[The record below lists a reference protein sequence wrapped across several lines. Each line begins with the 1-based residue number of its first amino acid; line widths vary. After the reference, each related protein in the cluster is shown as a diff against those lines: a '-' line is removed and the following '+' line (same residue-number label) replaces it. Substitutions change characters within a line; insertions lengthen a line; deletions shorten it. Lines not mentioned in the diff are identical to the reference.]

1 MKKMVIGAILCGL
14 GGAIDSPA
22 QSQILTREAA
32 TVEEAATIMHEIMS
46 IPARKIPEAMLADA
60 QAVAVIPNVV
70 KGSFVVGIRHGR
82 GIVVIRDMHGVWQL
96 PIFITLTGGSV
107 GWQAGLQATDVILVF
122 KTRQSVDGLLR
133 GKFTVGVD
141 AAVAAGPLGRQ
152 ATAATDAQLKAE
164 ILSYSR
170 SRGLFAGVSL
180 AGSVLRVDSI
190 AGQLYYG
197 TPQITPEGI
206 TPNQVTSVPPSSV
219 ELTRQ
224 IIAYASSDPLLA
236 TDPTP
241 LLDTPEVNTQR
252 SQLANL
258 ALHLYSVLDESW
270 QRYLALPVE
279 VFQGHQAPNHE
290 TLQLALSHF
299 DTVAANPKY
308 RNLSTRPEFQ
318 RTHSALQQYLNQFP
332 RKEAKLTLPPPPTP
346 DRQLK

>member
-32 TVEEAATIMHEIMS
+32 TVEEAATIIHEIMS
-46 IPARKIPEAMLADA
+46 IPARRIPEAMLADA

-141 AAVAAGPLGRQ
+141 AAAAAGPLGRQ

-180 AGSVLRVDSI
+180 AGSFLRVDSI

-197 TPQITPEGI
+197 TPWLTPEELTSG
-206 TPNQVTSVPPSSV
+206 QVASVPPSSV

-224 IIAYASSDPLLA
+224 IIAYANSDPLLA

-241 LLDTPEVNTQR
+241 LLGTPEVNTQR

-279 VFQGHQAPNHE
+279 VFQGHQAPDYE
-290 TLQLALSHF
+290 TLYLALSNF
-299 DTVAANPKY
+299 DTVAADPKY

-318 RTHSALQQYLNQFP
+318 RTHTALQQYLNQFP
-332 RKEAKLTLPPPPTP
+332 RKEAKLALPPPPTP